1 MNPARPLAVVPS
13 PLEAESA
20 APEPIVTADAVLDF
34 GRRWSPYGGGPA
46 EDIMVEFGWTSDRFF
61 GELEK
66 LLVKRPPI
74 DLPAPV
80 VASMIEVCRRRIW
93 MGQ

>member
-1 MNPARPLAVVPS
+1 MNRARTIAEESTP
-13 PLEAESA
+13 EATG
-20 APEPIVTADAVLDF
+20 PIVTAAAILEF
-34 GRRWSPYGGGPA
+34 GRRWSAYGGGPA

-61 GELEK
+61 TELAE
-66 LLVKRPPI
+66 LLAERPPA

-80 VASMIEVCRRRIW
+80 VAAMIEVCRRRIW

>member
-1 MNPARPLAVVPS
+1 MSTSETDGTVVSTASVLA
-13 PLEAESA
+13 
-20 APEPIVTADAVLDF
+20 F
-34 GRRWSPYGGGPA
+34 GRRWSAFGGGPA

-61 GELEK
+61 TELER
-66 LLVKRPPI
+66 LLSTHPPA

>member
-1 MNPARPLAVVPS
+1 MS
-13 PLEAESA
+13 TGE
-20 APEPIVTADAVLDF
+20 TADPVVSTAAVLAF
-34 GRRWSPYGGGPA
+34 GRRWSAYGGGPA

-61 GELEK
+61 TELEQ
-66 LLVKRPPI
+66 LLSSHPPG
-74 DLPAPV
+74 DLSAPV